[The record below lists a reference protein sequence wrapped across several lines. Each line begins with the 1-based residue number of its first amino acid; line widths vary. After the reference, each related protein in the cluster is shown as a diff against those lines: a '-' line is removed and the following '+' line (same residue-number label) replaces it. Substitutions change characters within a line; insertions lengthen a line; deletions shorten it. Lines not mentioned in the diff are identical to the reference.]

1 VKQRSYGHSIVAD
14 SSRGVGL
21 EEAIVAASETGGVRL
36 MLRKR
41 TMPLK
46 NSLPE
51 ALSAL
56 ILVFSNKMGRICG
69 YRSCYRGS
77 LSAV

>member
-41 TMPLK
+41 SFPQ
-46 NSLPE
+46 
-51 ALSAL
+51 
-56 ILVFSNKMGRICG
+56 RIRPSDFCAG
-69 YRSCYRGS
+69 IELDKLWRW
-77 LSAV
+77 